1 MAYMS
6 VSSLTRVRVSLE
18 SLSLRI
24 RISRQK
30 LTCIYSSRMR
40 TQLDFGI
47 RRVRLAWIV
56 LECTIHFNVIEAMT
70 FH

>member
-1 MAYMS
+1 VAYMS

-40 TQLDFGI
+40 TQLDFRI
-47 RRVRLAWIV
+47 RRVPLAWIV
-56 LECTIHFNVIEAMT
+56 LKRTIHFNVIEAMT